1 MRDTPSTSSP
11 SGVDLLRQ
19 AALWGPGHRGR
30 RETATPE
37 DRRKLA
43 GQLAEA
49 GLSPPP
55 YLAQERAWV
64 DRRAKLFEVGEY
76 PDKGVTVSESHL
88 QALCESFDLPVPVL
102 IEHARSPFELGYLT
116 ELEAQAGELFGT
128 VALTPEAHELIESS
142 NARSL
147 SLGLTPALTEI
158 REVSLVERPRI
169 ATARLF
175 ADGPEFTAEWGA
187 EWRDE
192 RAEFL
197 AQRGE
202 DWLQGLLAEG
212 RIVPAQLEPARVLLG
227 ALASQFAADG
237 KVPAAFRELLGRAAP
252 HRLFGQVA
260 PSPSSPSPQ
269 LGAEEAEF
277 YRRYFPGVSLDQ
289 IALRKPEPHAG

>member
-1 MRDTPSTSSP
+1 MRDTPSSP
-11 SGVDLLRQ
+11 TLPSIDLLRQ

-30 RETATPE
+30 REAATPE
-37 DRRKLA
+37 DRRL
-43 GQLAEA
+43 LAEQIA
-49 GLSPPP
+49 ESGHAAPP

-76 PDKGVTVSESHL
+76 PDKGVNVHESHL
-88 QALCESFDLPVPVL
+88 AALCDTFDLPVPVL

-116 ELEAQAGELFGT
+116 DLEAQAGELFGT
-128 VALTPEAHELIESS
+128 VVLTPEAHELIEKSG
-142 NARSL
+142 AHSL
-147 SLGLTPALTEI
+147 SLGLTPELDEI

-175 ADGPEFTAEWGA
+175 ADGPVFTAEWGSA
-187 EWRDE
+187 WRDE
-192 RAEFL
+192 RSRFL
-197 AQRGE
+197 AQQGE
-202 DWLQGLLAEG
+202 DWLRQLLAEG
-212 RIVPAQLEPARVLLG
+212 RIVPAQLEPARAVLG
-227 ALASQFAADG
+227 ALSAQFSSDGAVVAAL
-237 KVPAAFRELLGRAAP
+237 RELLGRAVP

-269 LGAEEAEF
+269 LGPDEAEF